1 MCFWVRSPLD
11 EVKTSITQLTKVKG
25 RSVEIANG

>member
-11 EVKTSITQLTKVKG
+11 EVKTSIAQLKKVKG